1 MTVICI
7 FPAAPFDVR
16 INPVYVDVIAGA
28 SFDATCTS
36 KGDPAPTFAWY
47 YSDRMIQ
54 TGPQLTVTSTVS
66 TDGGLYTCVATN
78 SQGMAQASMDANVRC
93 KYYFKFV
100 WTSLIY
106 HVLLNLYLIIYNHI
120 PM

>member
-1 MTVICI
+1 M
-7 FPAAPFDVR
+7 
-16 INPVYVDVIAGA
+16 DVIAGA

-47 YSDRMIQ
+47 YADRMIQ

-93 KYYFKFV
+93 KYYF
-100 WTSLIY
+100 
-106 HVLLNLYLIIYNHI
+106 
-120 PM
+120 